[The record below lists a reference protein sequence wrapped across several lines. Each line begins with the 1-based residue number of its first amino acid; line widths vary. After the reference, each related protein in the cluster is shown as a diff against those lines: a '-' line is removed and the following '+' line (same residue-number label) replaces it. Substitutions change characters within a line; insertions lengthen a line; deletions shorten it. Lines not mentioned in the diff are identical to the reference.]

1 MRNNTGQRNDTRQGI
16 KILSSKKTRGT
27 PHAAPPGSLLLRSK
41 LYVTIQGLGISD
53 FYGGIFTADIF

>member
-16 KILSSKKTRGT
+16 KNLSFKKTRGT
-27 PHAAPPGSLLLRSK
+27 PRAASPGSLLLRSK
-41 LYVTIQGLGISD
+41 LYITIQRIGISD